1 MAKEKEQKEE
11 KPLKSIKYQEN
22 PIEKGAKELSPEMV
36 AQGLRKW
43 LLDDKKG

>member
-1 MAKEKEQKEE
+1 MSKAKEQKDKNNLE
-11 KPLKSIKYQEN
+11 PIKYNEN
-22 PIEKGAKELSPEMV
+22 LKEKGAKELSPEMV

>member
-1 MAKEKEQKEE
+1 MSKEKEQKDKNNLE
-11 KPLKSIKYQEN
+11 PIKYNEN
-22 PIEKGAKELSPEMV
+22 LKEKGAKELSPEMV